1 MDFIDDV
8 KTRSGRFANRLKHPI
23 ETEEA
28 TKTSFVL
35 PFIQMLGY
43 DIFDPSAVVPEFTA
57 DHGTK
62 RGEKVD
68 YALLIDGKPVILIE
82 AKVYGANLD
91 EEQISQLFRYFSVTD
106 THFGILT
113 DGIKYRFFSDLE
125 QPNTMDQAPF
135 FEFNMLEFSEQQV
148 IDLKRFTKDV
158 FQLNETTDAAR
169 QLKYMSELKRIIACQ
184 MAEPSDELVKLI
196 IKPFYPSKFTAS
208 VRDTFVPLVRD
219 AFAGYIEDSVDSR
232 LNAAL
237 ARVEDQKRES
247 QAKQQAEAVGT
258 PESMPEFSDT
268 EIEACQIVKAILGD
282 VVDVERIDL
291 RSYARYS
298 KILLDDTRLKVICSL
313 YLTNTNGQ
321 SSVSIGKNG
330 EAKEI
335 GSVNEI
341 YDYANGLRAT
351 LDELLVQ

>member
-23 ETEEA
+23 ATEEA

-68 YALLIDGKPVILIE
+68 YALLIDGTPAILIE

-91 EEQISQLFRYFSVTD
+91 EEKISQLFRYFSVTD

-113 DGIKYRFFSDLE
+113 DGITYRFFSDLE
-125 QPNTMDQAPF
+125 QPNTMDRAPF
-135 FEFNMLEFSEQQV
+135 FEFNMLDYSEQQV
-148 IDLKRFTKDV
+148 QDLKRFTKDV
-158 FQLNETTDAAR
+158 FQLSETTDAAR
-169 QLKYMSELKRIIACQ
+169 QLKYMSALKRIIACQ
-184 MAEPSDELVKLI
+184 MAEPSDELVKLV
-196 IKPFYPSKFTAS
+196 IKPFYSGRFTPTI
-208 VRDTFVPLVRD
+208 RDTFVPLVRD

-247 QAKQQAEAVGT
+247 QAKQQTEAAEAQET
-258 PESMPEFSDT
+258 TPEFSDT
-268 EIEACQIVKAILGD
+268 EIEACHIVKAILGD

-291 RSYARYS
+291 RSYARHS

-313 YLTNTNGQ
+313 YLTNGQ
-321 SSVSIGKNG
+321 NSVSIGKNG
-330 EAKEI
+330 DLVEI
-335 GSVNEI
+335 DNPNEL
-341 YDYANGLRAT
+341 YDHADGLRNAVA
-351 LDELLVQ
+351 ELVK